1 MNGLKEYAACLA
13 ESLAYLNE
21 RVAERQRPTR
31 TINMGFN
38 PKKCK
43 SCKDFEH
50 CQMALNRKPMDN
62 ACREY
67 KPKKRIK

>member
-21 RVAERQRPTR
+21 RVAVRQRPIHT
-31 TINMGFN
+31 TSMGIN

-50 CQMALNRKPMDN
+50 CQMALNKKQQDN

-67 KPKKRIK
+67 KPKKRR